1 MDFNPSRRDLQR
13 FLPKDATMADT
24 FYNRLQEQISTGLAQ
39 LAEGEQLAV
48 YYLGQSGS
56 PILVTNLG
64 YHNPYLI
71 KLFGK
76 NERDEECL
84 VLAHMNSVQLLL
96 VVEKT
101 DARSPKRTIGFV
113 GQSSPDANDEDSGP
127 R

>member
-1 MDFNPSRRDLQR
+1 MDSNPPRFNPAVPHDR
-13 FLPKDATMADT
+13 TMANT
-24 FYNRLQEQISTGLAQ
+24 FYDRLQEQISAAQAQ
-39 LAEGEQLAV
+39 LYEGEQLAV
-48 YYLGQSGS
+48 YYQGQGGS
-56 PILVTNLG
+56 PIQVTNLG

-76 NERDEECL
+76 NESAEDCL

-101 DARSPKRTIGFV
+101 DVRSPKRTIGFV
-113 GQSSPDANDEDSGP
+113 GQSSPDANDEESGP